1 MRLINTQERYGLISK
16 LMHWSVA
23 LLTIGLFILGIWM
36 VELGYYDDWYYQAP
50 WWHKGLGAIVFLL
63 VLFRWLWNGFAG
75 KPAAISSTPVW
86 QQFAAKAAHQLMNI
100 AIVVLAITGYL
111 IVTAKG
117 ESLGIFDWFTIPA
130 ISQLTVET
138 SELVSKLHLWSAYFI
153 IALASLHA
161 LAALKHHFINKDAT
175 LRRMLNL

>member
-1 MRLINTQERYGLISK
+1 MRLTNSSERYGLISI
-16 LMHWSVA
+16 LLHWSVA
-23 LLTIGLFILGIWM
+23 LLTIGLFVLGLWM
-36 VELGYYDDWYYQAP
+36 VDLGYYDDWYYQAP
-50 WWHKGLGAIVFLL
+50 WWHKGFGFIAFLLIVF
-63 VLFRWLWNGFAG
+63 RWIWSQFTD
-75 KPAAISSTPVW
+75 KPAAIKATPAW
-86 QQFAAKAAHQLMNI
+86 QHWAAKLAHQLMNI
-100 AIVVLAITGYL
+100 AIVILALTGYL

-117 ESLGIFDWFTIPA
+117 QPLGIFNWFEIPA
-130 ISQLTVET
+130 ISQLTVNT